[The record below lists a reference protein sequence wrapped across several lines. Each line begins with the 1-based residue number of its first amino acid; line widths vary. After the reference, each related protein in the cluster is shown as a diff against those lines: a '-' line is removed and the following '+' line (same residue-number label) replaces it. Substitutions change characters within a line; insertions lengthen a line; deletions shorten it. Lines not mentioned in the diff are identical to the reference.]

1 MAEVAEDGLLGL
13 LLLLFTVVVPTPE
26 LFALAGLGE
35 GFLDLGFSAIE
46 VILYIYLYYLYI
58 SII

>member
-13 LLLLFTVVVPTPE
+13 LPLFTVVPAE
-26 LFALAGLGE
+26 LAAVATAELGE

-46 VILYIYLYYLYI
+46 VMILYMRLRRV
-58 SII
+58 

>member
-26 LFALAGLGE
+26 LVALAGLGE

-46 VILYIYLYYLYI
+46 VILYIYI
-58 SII
+58 

>member
-13 LLLLFTVVVPTPE
+13 LPLFTVVPAE
-26 LFALAGLGE
+26 LAAVAAELGE

-46 VILYIYLYYLYI
+46 VMILYMRLRRV
-58 SII
+58 